1 MDARDGGDKSETADY
16 TEDYYT
22 EPPAGAYQPSAPPAQ
37 ARPLPPVPE
46 ASGGA
51 IQGQSHTRETG
62 DVNRVADGMFVCLL
76 GF

>member
-51 IQGQSHTRETG
+51 IQG
-62 DVNRVADGMFVCLL
+62 
-76 GF
+76 